1 MVQRKPSGLSCH
13 VGVRNGFTLL
23 PDKDTNMY
31 LLWLHTFQI
40 DWIGGA
46 FLTERDAANNSQVAT
61 ALITIEPL
69 LLNS

>member
-1 MVQRKPSGLSCH
+1 
-13 VGVRNGFTLL
+13 
-23 PDKDTNMY
+23 MY

-46 FLTERDAANNSQVAT
+46 FLTERDAANYSQVAT